1 MNTKTKTILAGVI
14 ATISLCMSAKAVT
27 DRHFNGVDA
36 AGYNSP
42 ATLWPQDYNDFVSKD
57 YAPVKYHT
65 FTSPSYWCGAFGHRR
80 VVRFGGD
87 FKLKVVEVEK
97 YCNYKSVG
105 SLSSFKVTTETTKKI
120 AEEVTVSTEMAIS
133 FTQLIKASVTF
144 ESMANVEMSHST
156 TTKLKNTIS
165 VSYCRELSET
175 RTINEELNTNNFLDG
190 KSLFRYSRVALV
202 LDVEVLERW
211 SEEKQWFRGWVPF
224 GADRNPF
231 YARYYISE
239 ADMIVYSD
247 GTFGD
252 KTIGEFKLNENIK
265 SY

>member
-14 ATISLCMSAKAVT
+14 AIISLCMSAKAVT

-42 ATLWPQDYNDFVSKD
+42 ATLWPQDYNDFINKD

-65 FTSPSYWCGAFGHRR
+65 FTSPSYRVGVMGHRR
-80 VVRFGGD
+80 VVRFGGN

-97 YCNYKSVG
+97 YCDYKSVG
-105 SLSSFKVTTETTKKI
+105 SLSSFVVQTTTTSSFTK
-120 AEEVTVSTEMAIS
+120 EVSVSTSMAVS
-133 FTQLIKASVTF
+133 FTQLVKASVTF
-144 ESMANVEMSHST
+144 ESMASVGIENSMTEQLT
-156 TTKLKNTIS
+156 NTLS
-165 VSYCRELSET
+165 VSYCRSLTST
-175 RTINEELNTNNFLDG
+175 RTIDETLNMNNILDG

-202 LDVEVLERW
+202 LDAEVLERW
-211 SEEKQWFRGWVPF
+211 SEENQWFRGWVTF
-224 GADRNPF
+224 GVDRNPF

-252 KTIGEFKLNENIK
+252 KVIGEFRLNENIK

>member
-27 DRHFNGVDA
+27 DKHFNGVDA
-36 AGYNSP
+36 AGYGNP
-42 ATLWPQDYNDFVSKD
+42 ATLWPQDYNDFVNKD

-97 YCNYKSVG
+97 YCPYKSVG
-105 SLSSFKVTTETTKKI
+105 SLSSFTVTTTTTNSFTT
-120 AEEVTVSTEMAIS
+120 EVSVSTTMAVS
-133 FTQLIKASVTF
+133 FTQLIKASVNF
-144 ESMANVEMSHST
+144 ENMASVGIENST
-156 TTKLKNTIS
+156 TKRLENTIS
-165 VSYCRELSET
+165 VSYCRALTST
-175 RTINEELNTNNFLDG
+175 RSINETLNIGNMLEG
-190 KSLFRYSRVALV
+190 KAFFRYSRVALV

-252 KTIGEFKLNENIK
+252 KTIGEFRLDENIK

>member
-27 DRHFNGVDA
+27 DKHFSGLDA
-36 AGYNSP
+36 AGYGNP
-42 ATLWPQDYNDFVSKD
+42 ATLWPQDYNDFFGRN

-65 FTSPSYWCGAFGHRR
+65 FTSPSYRVGVMGHRR

-87 FKLKVVEVEK
+87 FKLKVIEVEN
-97 YCNYKSVG
+97 YCPYKSVG
-105 SLSSFKVTTETTKKI
+105 SLSSFTVTTTTTNSFTT
-120 AEEVTVSTEMAIS
+120 EVSVSTTMAVS
-133 FTQLIKASVTF
+133 FTQLIKASVNF
-144 ESMANVEMSHST
+144 ENMASVGIENST
-156 TTKLKNTIS
+156 TERLENTIS
-165 VSYCRELSET
+165 VSYCRELTST
-175 RTINEELNTNNFLDG
+175 RSINETLNISNMLEG
-190 KSLFRYSRVALV
+190 KTFFRYSRVALV

-211 SEEKQWFRGWVPF
+211 SEENQWFRGWVTF

-252 KTIGEFKLNENIK
+252 KTIGEFRLDENIK

>member
-27 DRHFNGVDA
+27 DSHFNGVDA
-36 AGYNSP
+36 AGYGNP
-42 ATLWPQDYNDFVSKD
+42 ATLWPQDYNDFVNKD

-80 VVRFGGD
+80 VVRFGSD

-97 YCNYKSVG
+97 YCDYKSVG
-105 SLSSFKVTTETTKKI
+105 SLSSFAVQTTTTSSFIK
-120 AEEVTVSTEMAIS
+120 EVTVSTSMAVS
-133 FTQLIKASVTF
+133 FTQLVKASVTF
-144 ESMANVEMSHST
+144 ENMASVGIENSMTEQLT
-156 TTKLKNTIS
+156 NTLS
-165 VSYCRELSET
+165 VSYCRSLTSS
-175 RTINEELNTNNFLDG
+175 RTINETLNMSNLLDG

-211 SEEKQWFRGWVPF
+211 SEEKQWFRGWVTF
-224 GADRNPF
+224 GADHNPF

-252 KTIGEFKLNENIK
+252 KTIGEFRLDENIK